1 MERDSE
7 SLIIQATQI
16 KTHDV
21 ISPTAQNGHP
31 PKDFRKIK
39 CYTRLWEHGILPHC
53 RRDVGRKTARRF
65 LNTLNIELPH
75 DFPSPRLGLDPQKII
90 I

>member
-1 MERDSE
+1 MERDSA

-31 PKDFRKIK
+31 PKDFGKIK
-39 CYTRLWEHGILPHC
+39 CRTGGDGSMGSSHS
-53 RRDVGRKTARRF
+53 VGRM
-65 LNTLNIELPH
+65 
-75 DFPSPRLGLDPQKII
+75 
-90 I
+90 

>member
-1 MERDSE
+1 MERDSA

-31 PKDFRKIK
+31 PKDFRKIVTQG
-39 CYTRLWEHGILPHC
+39 YGSMESSHT
-53 RRDVGRKTARRF
+53 VG
-65 LNTLNIELPH
+65 
-75 DFPSPRLGLDPQKII
+75 GM
-90 I
+90 